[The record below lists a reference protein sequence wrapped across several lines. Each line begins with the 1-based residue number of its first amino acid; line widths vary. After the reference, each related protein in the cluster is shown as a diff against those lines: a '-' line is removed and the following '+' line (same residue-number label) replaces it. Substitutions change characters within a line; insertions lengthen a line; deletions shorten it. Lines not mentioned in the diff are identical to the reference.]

1 MKHVLFLVLLA
12 SIPQAVIA
20 QNAEKERTSLLQK
33 LPLAKTDSAR
43 IDILFFL
50 GESYWFARQ
59 LPPAID
65 YLKKVINLSEV
76 AKDYRHSCN
85 AQLLLANV
93 FMKVDD
99 FDSAF
104 HYLDGCLS
112 CSQTNNQPEHIPKV
126 YDSMSMLYYTL
137 GDHEKAMDLGLKAI
151 NLYEKSPLPKI
162 SNQSVFALLD
172 VGRILNKQGQYQ
184 KATDY
189 FNQALKKAENT
200 ADPNFIIPTLVTL
213 AGNYYSAGKLDDSKI
228 FYKKA
233 YEFSLKIEKSEI
245 VVESQKGLGLIAV
258 SEKKYPEAIRLYR
271 QAIEICKTEN
281 IAVML
286 DDMYS
291 SIGNAYMLNNQLD
304 SAGFYFQKSLSLLE
318 SNGRLNLREELYGR
332 LAQLALLKGNKEE
345 AITFLQKEKITSD
358 SLFSTEKHK
367 AIGKMEI
374 LYQTEKKQKAIYAL
388 RADNNNKELVIDR
401 GNRTILIIL
410 ILTAGMLLVGSL
422 LYRNIWQKRL
432 LADKER
438 KIQEQQIRSLERQ
451 QQVVSLQ
458 SMVNGQETERTR
470 IAKDLHDGLGGLFST
485 VKMYFSTLEHEQQQL
500 KESDLFKKSFEMV
513 DTAATEVRRIAHNMM
528 PEVLLKLG
536 LVNALQD
543 LCNNVSAGRL
553 TQVSLIVKG
562 MENRL
567 DPSMEIMLYR
577 IVQELLNNI
586 IKHAHASHA
595 IVQFIRS
602 DDRLSVTVEDDGKG
616 FNTEH
621 VCAAKNTGM
630 ENIKSRVNYLNGTL
644 TIESEQ
650 DLGTT
655 VMMDFLIGE

>member
-1 MKHVLFLVLLA
+1 MKQLLSLFLCTLI
-12 SIPQAVIA
+12 SHAVIA
-20 QNAEKERTSLLQK
+20 QNADRERAILLRK
-33 LPLAKTDSAR
+33 LPFAKTDSAR
-43 IDILFFL
+43 INFLFAL

-59 LPPAID
+59 LPPAIE
-65 YLKKVINLSEV
+65 YLKKNIALSNTV
-76 AKDYRHSCN
+76 KDYRHSCN

-93 FMKVDD
+93 YMKMDQ

-104 HYLDGCLS
+104 RYLDGCLS

-151 NLYEKSPLPKI
+151 KLYEKNPLAKI

-172 VGRILNKQGQYQ
+172 VGRILNRQGQYQ

-189 FNQALKKAENT
+189 FNQALKKAETT
-200 ADPNFIIPTLVTL
+200 ADPNFIIPALVTL
-213 AGNYYSAGKLDDSKI
+213 AGNYYSAGKLEDSKI

-258 SEKKYPEAIRLYR
+258 SEKKYHDAIRFYR
-271 QAIEICKTEN
+271 QAIEICEKRN
-281 IAVML
+281 ITVML
-286 DDMYS
+286 DDVYS

-304 SAGFYFQKSLSLLE
+304 SAGVFFQKSLSLLE
-318 SNGRLNLREELYGR
+318 TNGRLNLREELYGR
-332 LAQLALLKGNKEE
+332 MAQLALLKGNKQE

-401 GNRTILIIL
+401 RNRAILIIS
-410 ILTAGMLLVGSL
+410 ILATAILLVGSL

-432 LADKER
+432 LAEKER
-438 KIQEQQIRSLERQ
+438 KIQEQQIKFLERQ
-451 QQVVSLQ
+451 QQVVSLR

-485 VKMYFSTLEHEQQQL
+485 VKMYFSTLEHEQTQL

-536 LVNALQD
+536 LANALQD

-553 TQVSLIVKG
+553 LQVSLIVKG

-567 DPSMEIMLYR
+567 NSSTEIMLYR
-577 IVQELLNNI
+577 IIQELLNNI
-586 IKHAHASHA
+586 IKHASASHA

-602 DDRLSVTVEDDGKG
+602 DDRLSITVEDDGKG
-616 FNTEH
+616 FNTETIE
-621 VCAAKNTGM
+621 ANKTAGL
-630 ENIKSRVNYLNGTL
+630 ESIKSRVNYLNGQL

-650 DLGTT
+650 GLGTT
-655 VMMDFLIGE
+655 VMMDFLING